1 MGMIYSAVF
10 SSVAV
15 TAQQDFFEIAS
26 PTDCIVV
33 IHSVEITQ
41 STDVGDAA
49 SEGLA
54 IVHKRGSGSVT
65 SGSGGSTPTPAPFEF
80 GFAVA
85 GSTAEA
91 NNTTKMLVGS
101 GAIATLHSSN
111 WIIQQPY
118 LWLPTPEM
126 RHILSPSQRYT
137 VELATTPADS
147 ITVSGTI
154 VFEEIGG

>member
-1 MGMIYSAVF
+1 MYAATFAG
-10 SSVAV
+10 VAV
-15 TAQQDFFEIAS
+15 TAQQDFFEVTAPS
-26 PTDCIVV
+26 DAIVV

-49 SEGLA
+49 AEGLS
-54 IVHKRGSGSVT
+54 ILHKRGATATGT
-65 SGSGGSTPTPAPFEF
+65 GGSQAVTPAPLEF
-80 GFAVA
+80 GFAAA
-85 GSTAEA
+85 GGVTDT
-91 NNTTKMLVGS
+91 NNTAKAS
-101 GAIATLHSSN
+101 GGTIVTLHASN

-126 RHILSPSQRYT
+126 RHVLSPSQRYT

-147 ITVSGTI
+147 ITVSGTL